1 MTPMPLNDRDFA
13 EIRANVMREI
23 ERRRTRGVWLTA
35 ASVAFAV
42 LAIVFVLIPRPQ
54 QSHGALTP
62 TKTAKKTLSPVLTGP
77 EKHSS
82 GAAAPMRV
90 VTNTTSP
97 VTHESP
103 AIPHAV
109 IASTVTSTREPPKKH
124 RRPEPEAVATKAR
137 TTSPRHTE
145 VASSEPMTI
154 ELQTANPDIRIIWIA
169 K

>member
-1 MTPMPLNDRDFA
+1 MTQMPLNDRDFA

-54 QSHGALTP
+54 QNHGAITP
-62 TKTAKKTLSPVLTGP
+62 IRVVKKTPSPVLGP
-77 EKHSS
+77 EKQNG
-82 GAAAPMRV
+82 GAAPVRV
-90 VTNTTSP
+90 ATNITSP
-97 VTHESP
+97 VTHVAP
-103 AIPHAV
+103 AIPPAAV
-109 IASTVTSTREPPKKH
+109 VASAVTSTREPSKKH
-124 RRPEPEAVATKAR
+124 HRPEPETIATEAR
-137 TTSPRHTE
+137 TTSPRHTAI
-145 VASSEPMTI
+145 ASSEQMTI

>member
-1 MTPMPLNDRDFA
+1 MPLNDRDFA

-54 QSHGALTP
+54 HTRVVETAHIQKTPPPALR
-62 TKTAKKTLSPVLTGP
+62 GP
-77 EKHSS
+77 ENR
-82 GAAAPMRV
+82 GVAAATAPPSV
-90 VTNTTSP
+90 ATNTAAP
-97 VTHESP
+97 VTHVAP
-103 AIPHAV
+103 PVARAAV
-109 IASTVTSTREPPKKH
+109 ASTQEPPKKH
-124 RRPEPEAVATKAR
+124 LRPEPEAPIAI
-137 TTSPRHTE
+137 
-145 VASSEPMTI
+145 ASSEPMTI